1 MNKHQQFEADWWG
14 LCSNTYFEEQKQLVY
29 AKYMGLLLENRGY
42 GGPVFDARGESIV
55 DIGGGP
61 VSMLLK
67 TVNRE
72 HAVVVDPCIYPGWVT
87 QRYREASI
95 YQDVTTAEDWE
106 GWKERPRPFDEAWI
120 YNVLQ
125 HVEDPEAVVRTAMHA
140 KLVRIF
146 EWVDTPP
153 TLGHPHTLTA
163 AALDSWLGRRG
174 VVGYVNELG
183 ATGMAYWNIVPGVP
197 DYSHRD
203 QAQQVAGRDD
213 V

>member
-1 MNKHQQFEADWWG
+1 
-14 LCSNTYFEEQKQLVY
+14 
-29 AKYMGLLLENRGY
+29 
-42 GGPVFDARGESIV
+42 
-55 DIGGGP
+55 
-61 VSMLLK
+61 MLLK